1 MDQSEPVSKS
11 VSTQGQQHAVHIP
24 DKQEMLGKGN
34 QSPKGIEPQQKPN
47 FLVSLAREII
57 ELVVVTVI
65 LLIVIRW
72 ALAEARY
79 IPSSSMEPTLQIND
93 RLLVEKISD
102 HFRKPFKRGDILVF
116 YPPPIE
122 MGGHDLSNDP
132 LTVLGRLTG
141 LPFLPYEPAFIKRVI
156 GLPGDH
162 IRIARNQGVFVNGQ
176 LLNESAYIKEL
187 PDYDLNILG
196 DIQGRS
202 TASTI
207 IRPYG
212 ESAQANQPIVVP
224 PGHLFMMGDNR
235 NNSEDGHVWGFLDE
249 KRVIGRACLL
259 FWRQLEAPKYPPV
272 IDE

>member
-1 MDQSEPVSKS
+1 MDQSESLSKS
-11 VSTQGQQHAVHIP
+11 VSTQGQEQSIHAP
-24 DKQEMLGKGN
+24 DKKAMSGN
-34 QSPKGIEPQQKPN
+34 TSPIGIEPKQKPHW
-47 FLVSLAREII
+47 LVALTREVV
-57 ELVVVTVI
+57 ELVLVTLI
-65 LLIVIRW
+65 LLITIRW

-93 RLLVEKISD
+93 RLLVEKLSG
-102 HFRKPFKRGDILVF
+102 HFRKPVKRGDILVF
-116 YPPPIE
+116 YPPPLE

-141 LPFLPYEPAFIKRVI
+141 LPFLPYEAAFIKRVI

-162 IRIARNQGVFVNGQ
+162 IRIARGQGVFINGQ
-176 LLNESAYIKEL
+176 LLNESAYIKEV
-187 PDYDLNILG
+187 PDYDLNVLG

-202 TASTI
+202 ASGTI

-212 ESAQANQPIVVP
+212 DSGQVNQPIVVP

-235 NNSEDGHVWGFLDE
+235 NNSEDGHVWGFLDQ
-249 KRVIGRACLL
+249 KRIIGRACLL